1 MSPIN
6 HALVR
11 GVPCQVDPK
20 LRVTMNMHYSDS
32 LNGFWARRIVMRPEP
47 MALAGPRSSFGQEG
61 WAHGP

>member
-11 GVPCQVDPK
+11 GVPCRVDPK

-32 LNGFWARRIVMRPEP
+32 LNGFWVGRNVIRPGP
-47 MALAGPRSSFGQEG
+47 VALAGLGFGFGQVD
-61 WAHGP
+61 